1 MYIRSLTVI
10 GSYGHLLEL
19 CRRLRVFNFSLFTSR
34 FTPEYHLVFSSPV
47 IILP

>member
-1 MYIRSLTVI
+1 MYIRSLAVI

-19 CRRLRVFNFSLFTSR
+19 CRRLRVFIFSLFTTH
-34 FTPEYHLVFSSPV
+34 FTPEYHLAFSPPV